1 MTPTQQPATQSIEA
15 YLADLRIQLAPIT
28 LAEREEILREIAAH
42 IRDSFETGT
51 PIDTVLARL
60 GTPAELAAE
69 YRDGQ
74 LIRAASRSLSPVTLL
89 RATLRVATKGVT
101 GILVFF
107 CAVFGY
113 FTGGV
118 LLIAAIVKPFA
129 PSHVGVFTNTTKTV
143 WQKTGQVS
151 TGIQTTISPRHDIL
165 GWWVIPLS
173 LIVGVILLVTT
184 LAIRAFL
191 RLSQRVQRSLSFCT
205 RAVHNL

>member
-1 MTPTQQPATQSIEA
+1 MTPTQQPATQSREATLSIEA
-15 YLADLRIQLAPIT
+15 YLAALRTHLAPIT

-42 IRDSFETGT
+42 IRDSVETGT
-51 PIDTVLARL
+51 PTETVLARL

-113 FTGGV
+113 FTGGTFV
-118 LLIAAIVKPFA
+118 IAAIVKPFA

-151 TGIQTTISPRHDIL
+151 AGIQTTITPRHDIL
-165 GWWVIPLS
+165 GWWIIPLC
-173 LIVGVILLVTT
+173 LIGGSILLIVTT

-191 RLSQRVQRSLSFCT
+191 RLSQRVQRSL
-205 RAVHNL
+205 

>member
-42 IRDSFETGT
+42 IRDSFEAGT

-60 GTPAELAAE
+60 GTPAALAAE

-89 RATLRVATKGVT
+89 RATLRLGTRGIV

-107 CAVFGY
+107 CALFGY
-113 FTGGV
+113 FTGGTFV
-118 LLIAAIVKPFA
+118 IAAIVKPFA
-129 PSHVGVFTNTTKTV
+129 PSHVGFFTNKSVVVAHT
-143 WQKTGQVS
+143 TGQLA
-151 TGIQTTISPRHDIL
+151 TAIQTSGTPQDLL
-165 GWWVIPLS
+165 GWWAIPIFLVS
-173 LIVGVILLVTT
+173 GAFILVFTT
-184 LAIRAFL
+184 LVIRAFL
-191 RLSQRVQRSLSFCT
+191 RLSQQVQRSL
-205 RAVHNL
+205 